1 MIDKITIRAYNNNQK
16 GGSKMPMTPEEMI
29 KKLKQN
35 GFIKAS
41 SKPGS
46 HQKMKNP
53 VTGATTT
60 VPMHKGTLGK
70 GLEHKILKQAGLI

>member
-1 MIDKITIRAYNNNQK
+1 
-16 GGSKMPMTPEEMI
+16 MPMTSKEMV
-29 KKLKQN
+29 KKLEQN
-35 GFIKAS
+35 GFKKAS

-46 HQKMKNP
+46 HQKMTNP
-53 VTGATTT
+53 KTGASTT